1 MIRRSGAA
9 TAALFSRFVTCLAIV
24 ASMGLLPSGGAAAQE
39 RLKVVATTTD
49 LRSLVEEVGG
59 SRVEAISLVPSAVD
73 AEEYQPK
80 PQDIARLKDA
90 RLLVRVGLDFDLW
103 VDKLLT
109 TAGNARLMRG
119 AEGYVDASAA
129 IAVLDVRGVSLGAPA
144 GHAHGSGNPHYWLDP
159 KNAEVITGHILE
171 GLARVD
177 PEHAKIYEAN
187 RLVFLNRL
195 DAKLREWDARI
206 APVRGTP
213 VVAYHNTWAYFAR
226 RFPDRL
232 RWLHRAK
239 ARSPCRHSASGR
251 SVANDARAAR
261 ATDRSPAARATTR
274 RGISGTTHGCK
285 GCRARGLGRRAAGD
299 WRLLFPFRYQ
309 RCCAGGG
316 GLTVTDAL
324 ALLWAPFLVA
334 LCLVG
339 IHTYF
344 GIQVLVRNV
353 IFVDLA
359 LAQVAAL
366 GTTVA
371 FMLGHAIP
379 SPAAYAYSLA
389 FTLLAA
395 LLLAFTRTWS
405 GRIPQEALIGIIYVV
420 TAAAAILLIDRAPQ
434 GAEHLKQILT
444 GNVLT
449 TGLSELT
456 AIVPLYVVIGLL
468 HWMLRR
474 RRWQQVKVRG
484 PGSFFSM
491 RASAWWSRAPS
502 PLPACCSY
510 SHF

>member
-9 TAALFSRFVTCLAIV
+9 TAALFSRFVAYLVIV
-24 ASMGLLPSGGAAAQE
+24 ACIGALPSGGAAAQE

-80 PQDIARLKDA
+80 PQDIARLQDA

-226 RFPDRL
+226 RFRIDFVGFIEQKP
-232 RWLHRAK
+232 
-239 ARSPCRHSASGR
+239 G
-251 SVANDARAAR
+251 V
-261 ATDRSPAARATTR
+261 PA
-274 RGISGTTHGCK
+274 GTAH
-285 GCRARGLGRRAAGD
+285 
-299 WRLLFPFRYQ
+299 
-309 RCCAGGG
+309 
-316 GLTVTDAL
+316 
-324 ALLWAPFLVA
+324 
-334 LCLVG
+334 
-339 IHTYF
+339 
-344 GIQVLVRNV
+344 
-353 IFVDLA
+353 
-359 LAQVAAL
+359 
-366 GTTVA
+366 
-371 FMLGHAIP
+371 
-379 SPAAYAYSLA
+379 
-389 FTLLAA
+389 LAA
-395 LLLAFTRTWS
+395 LLQMMRERRVRLIVRQPLEPQRDAAFLAQRTD
-405 GRIPQEALIGIIYVV
+405 AKVV
-420 TAAAAILLIDRAPQ
+420 VLAASV
-434 GAEHLKQILT
+434 GA
-444 GNVLT
+444 
-449 TGLSELT
+449 
-456 AIVPLYVVIGLL
+456 
-468 HWMLRR
+468 
-474 RRWQQVKVRG
+474 
-484 PGSFFSM
+484 
-491 RASAWWSRAPS
+491 
-502 PLPACCSY
+502 LPATGDYFSLFDTNVAALVAAV
-510 SHF
+510 SP